1 MELMLGSVL
10 SGSTGDGGVL
20 SLHAYGIQA
29 LDALIGTRKGRMV
42 DLHGRGELDQVV
54 IHPRAEEVQAPKQ
67 DMGAPS
73 EANTIFG
80 HPKPDKV
87 DRDEQK
93 APT

>member
-1 MELMLGSVL
+1 
-10 SGSTGDGGVL
+10 
-20 SLHAYGIQA
+20 
-29 LDALIGTRKGRMV
+29 MV